1 MMHRYDVHV
10 STVPPV
16 PLVALRRRVSQ
27 RELSRVVPEACG
39 AVWNAV
45 RAQNL
50 PAGRHV
56 AVYLD
61 GSINVEVGVE
71 CAGPFAA
78 HGDFVATDTPGGL
91 AASVTHLGPYGNL
104 GAGHDAVRQWC
115 EEHDYR
121 LTGPSWEVYGHWQ
134 DEWNV
139 DPAQIRTDIFYQVAP
154 LSRPA

>member
-1 MMHRYDVHV
+1 MMQRYDVQV
-10 STVPPV
+10 STVLPV
-16 PLVALRRRVSQ
+16 PLVAVRCRVSQ

-61 GSINVEVGVE
+61 GSISLEVGVE

-78 HGDFVATDTPGGL
+78 QGDFVTAHTPGGL
-91 AASVTHLGPYGNL
+91 TASVTHLGPYDTL
-104 GAGHDAVRQWC
+104 GAAHDAVRQWC

-134 DEWNV
+134 DAWNA
-139 DPAQIRTDIFYQVAP
+139 DPGQIRTDIFYQVAP
-154 LSRPA
+154 PSRLS